1 MSIIPKTIN
10 GRVNAFEPEL
20 DTKALFTLYDKM
32 PVNVPSTFRDATKG
46 EWCETNLSRAF
57 FSRENVQILQNAI
70 KAGVYK
76 MSNKQY
82 VIADQN
88 VDTLHIIMR
97 SVFMQNAI
105 NQEHNIKEQINQL
118 NNIIVEYS
126 VPRVYSSLVSH
137 NKYIRDAS
145 TLPEPLAPPKLMRDS
160 KQLPRL
166 NYGFDKEN

>member
-1 MSIIPKTIN
+1 MSTTSNIVN

-57 FSRENVQILQNAI
+57 FSRENVQILQNGI

-88 VDTLHIIMR
+88 VDTIHIIMR
-97 SVFMQNAI
+97 SVFMQNAL
-105 NQEHNIKEQINQL
+105 NQEHNITEQIIKL
-118 NNIIVEYS
+118 NNIVIDFS
-126 VPRVYSSLVSH
+126 VPRVYSSLISH
-137 NKYIRDAS
+137 NKYIRDVS
-145 TLPEPLAPPKLMRDS
+145 TLPEPLAPPKIMYNS
-160 KQLPRL
+160 KQLPKI
-166 NYGFDKEN
+166 NYGFDKED